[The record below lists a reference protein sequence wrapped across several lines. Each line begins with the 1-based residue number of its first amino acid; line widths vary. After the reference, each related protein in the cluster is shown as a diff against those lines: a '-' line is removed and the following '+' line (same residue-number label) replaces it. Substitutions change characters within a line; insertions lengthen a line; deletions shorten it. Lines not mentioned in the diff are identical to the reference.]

1 MAIGTLGAATPLG
14 NLEQSMNR
22 ISRLLCFA
30 ALLSGIAVLYTPS
43 TMAQNVVDDWAS
55 IKAPQP
61 PTLKPVTLDPKTTAL
76 LVMDLVKQACNEQNR
91 PRCIASLPRI
101 AKLVSAARE
110 KGVMVIYTIF
120 PSPAPNIP
128 APVIGD
134 TLPAV
139 APKGDEPVIV
149 SFVDKFILRD
159 KDTGLEKMLKDKGI
173 TTVITVGTA
182 THGAVLYTSSAAS
195 LRGFNVVVPVDGMS
209 GNGQIAFDEQA
220 VAYIL
225 TTAPIVS
232 PKIALTRTDMINFG
246 Q

>member
-1 MAIGTLGAATPLG
+1 MIRGHKLLLPFVTVAAILFCNVPTP
-14 NLEQSMNR
+14 
-22 ISRLLCFA
+22 
-30 ALLSGIAVLYTPS
+30 
-43 TMAQNVVDDWAS
+43 AQTIIDDWS
-55 IKAPQP
+55 NIKAPP
-61 PTLKPVTLDPKTTAL
+61 APTLKPVTTDPKATAL
-76 LVMDLVKQACNEQNR
+76 LVMDLIKITCNEQNR
-91 PRCIASLPRI
+91 PRCIASIPKI
-101 AKLVSAARE
+101 QKLLAEARE
-110 KGVMVIYTIF
+110 KGVMVIYTII
-120 PSPAPNIP
+120 PSPAPNSP

-139 APKGDEPVIV
+139 APKGNEPVITA
-149 SFVDKFILRD
+149 FVDKFILRD

-182 THGAVLYTSSAAS
+182 THGAVLYTASAAS

-232 PKIALTRTDMINFG
+232 PKITLTRTDMINFG

>member
-1 MAIGTLGAATPLG
+1 
-14 NLEQSMNR
+14 MNQITR
-22 ISRLLCFA
+22 
-30 ALLSGIAVLYTPS
+30 ALRSASLIFGLAVFGSSSG
-43 TMAQNVVDDWAS
+43 MAQSVVDDWTN
-55 IKAPQP
+55 IKTPPAPA
-61 PTLKPVTLDPKTTAL
+61 LKSVTLDPKTTAL
-76 LVMDLVKQACNEQNR
+76 LVMDLIKQACNEQNR
-91 PRCIASLPRI
+91 PRCIASLPKVQ
-101 AKLVSAARE
+101 KLLSAARE
-110 KGVMVIYTIF
+110 KGVTVIYTIF
-120 PSPAPNIP
+120 PSPAPNI
-128 APVIGD
+128 ATPVIGD

-139 APKGDEPVIV
+139 APKGDEPVIA

-159 KDTGLEKMLKDKGI
+159 KDTGLEKMLKDRGI

-232 PKIALTRTDMINFG
+232 SKITLTRTDMIKFG
-246 Q
+246 P